1 MSCCRVLLVLSIPA
15 MVIDMNQNNSL
26 PPILAQI
33 SPSPEQEQ
41 AILSRGID
49 VVVTAGAGTGKT
61 RTLVARFLSLV
72 ADGLPMRSIV
82 AITFT
87 KKAAR
92 EMRNRIREEI
102 RSYLEGLSQDNKD
115 YEFWREIYQNLD
127 AARISTIHSLAA
139 DIIRQHPAELKVDP
153 KFELIDEG
161 QAARLKAQAVEIAL
175 ALAAQDEGAAQL
187 FVDIGDWTLRR
198 MLGEMLGKKLD
209 IQDTVFPADQD
220 LWSIWEPLLIKPI
233 QDFVE
238 HPLVESGLN
247 GLLTL
252 GEGGILNQAEEAG
265 DLLVN
270 DLRIVIEQWKKITTA
285 RTNDD
290 WIEISRN
297 LGLLR
302 KHLKQKGRKDN
313 WAPANPREIIK
324 QIQPIYDEL
333 ISAENLDLSVDQ
345 KLAKQLIPALITVF
359 DYAVDNYNSAKELL
373 QALDYDDLEEKA
385 LLLLK
390 NFPDAAKYWQKQVQA
405 LLVDEYQDT
414 NHRQRELV
422 NLLNGGENKLF
433 IVGDGKQSIYRFRGA
448 NVAVFRQEHRRIAEG
463 GDSFQLST
471 SYRAHSGLLENL
483 NRLLEPVLG
492 LEEDVPYLEPF
503 VGLLPGR
510 ERSRWDIQQPFVEI
524 HLAAG
529 TKADGALFIA
539 AEALAARISNLVRS
553 SENISTDPNG
563 SISFGDFAVLC
574 RAASSFPPYEAA
586 FEKAGIPYLTIAGQ
600 GFYHRPE
607 VRDLLNM
614 LQVLADPFDDLAL
627 AGFLR
632 SPTGGLSDGDLIT
645 LRDFQSQNEI
655 SDLLT
660 AARNVKFEDNPGKS
674 SQLEDLLNLLDD
686 LLILKGRTSVAEI
699 LSEFLNRTG
708 YLAAY
713 SALGLER
720 SIQNIRKLVI
730 DAGRSGLVSISEFLE
745 LITELRSVSVRESEA
760 QSIAEGS
767 VQIMTV
773 HQAKGLEFP
782 VVVLG
787 DATKKGR
794 SGKGILLDKE
804 FGLVF
809 PYKEDQIEIGDDGQ
823 SQINS
828 FSSFAYQRAA
838 EKERLK
844 DEAESDRLLYVAAT
858 RAEELLIV
866 NGVLGNITKDQTFG
880 KINGWL
886 GKIADVLGLR
896 DLNLPLHIDGNE
908 THAFD
913 LDNPGLAASLMIYEG
928 GVKFEFDPRIPAEI
942 DPGEPP
948 GVWQD
953 TREEEI
959 FPVFDINKYKIKRVV
974 SSTDRKKAP
983 AWMVGQVVHRAL
995 ELWKFPYQGEVEFLE
1010 WATTEFKKLGLVA
1023 ENEIKNGLR
1032 RTTEILERFCDHD
1045 LFHRM
1050 SEAEILKHEIPYSII
1065 GQDEVL
1071 QTGSI
1076 DAIFKEGDRWNLV
1089 EFKTDEI
1096 RDQKRFDWVWK
1107 REDYQEQVAKYLQA
1121 SEQILGERPEPI
1133 LCFLNYEKRVHMVV
1147 DRW

>member
-1 MSCCRVLLVLSIPA
+1 
-15 MVIDMNQNNSL
+15 MVNVMNQNNSL

-33 SPSPEQEQ
+33 SPSNQQEQ
-41 AILSRGID
+41 AILSRGTD

-72 ADGLPMRSIV
+72 ADGLPMRSII

-92 EMRNRIREEI
+92 EMRNKIREEI
-102 RSYLEGLSQDNKD
+102 RSYLEGLSQDNHE
-115 YEFWREIYQNLD
+115 YEFWLGIYQNLD

-139 DIIRQHPAELKVDP
+139 DIIRQHPAELMVDP
-153 KFELIDEG
+153 KFQLIDEG
-161 QAARLKAQAVEIAL
+161 QAARLKAQAVESAL
-175 ALAAQDEGAAQL
+175 AMAAQNERAALL
-187 FVDIGDWTLRR
+187 FIDIGDWTLRR

-209 IQDTVFPADQD
+209 IKDAVFPTDQD
-220 LWSIWEPLLIKPI
+220 LWAIWEPLLIKPI
-233 QDFVE
+233 QEFVE

-247 GLLTL
+247 GLMTL
-252 GEGGILNQAEEAG
+252 GEGGIINQAEDAG

-270 DLRIVIEQWKKITTA
+270 DLRIVIKQWKKITTA
-285 RTNDD
+285 MTKND

-333 ISAENLDLSVDQ
+333 ISVDNLDLGVDH
-345 KLAKQLIPALITVF
+345 KLAKQLIPALVMVF
-359 DYAVDNYNSAKELL
+359 DHAVENYNSAKEFIHG
-373 QALDYDDLEEKA
+373 LDYDDLEEKA

-390 NFPDAAKYWQKQVQA
+390 NYPDVARYWQKQVQA

-422 NLLNGGENKLF
+422 NLLNAGENKLF

-448 NVAVFRQEHRRIAEG
+448 NVAVFRQEQRKIAEV
-463 GDSFQLST
+463 GDSFQLLT
-471 SYRAHSGLLENL
+471 SYRAHTGLLENL

-492 LEEDVPYLEPF
+492 LEDDIPYLEPF
-503 VGLLPGR
+503 TGLLPGR

-529 TKADGALFIA
+529 TKSGGALFIA
-539 AEALAARISNLVRS
+539 AEALAARISNIVRS
-553 SENISTDPNG
+553 AESTSADPEG
-563 SISFGDFAVLC
+563 SISYGDFAVLC

-655 SDLLT
+655 SDLFT
-660 AARNVKFEDNPGKS
+660 AVREFEFDGNPGKS
-674 SQLEDLLNLLDD
+674 SQLDDLLNLLDD
-686 LLILKGRTSVAEI
+686 LLILKGRTSVADI
-699 LSEFLNRTG
+699 LSEFLNCTG

-713 SALGLER
+713 SAMNLER
-720 SIQNIRKLVI
+720 SIQNIKKLVI

-760 QSIAEGS
+760 QSISEGS

-794 SGKGILLDKE
+794 SGRGILLDKE

-809 PYKEDQIEIGDDGQ
+809 PYKEDQIVIGDDGQ
-823 SQINS
+823 PQINN
-828 FSSFAYQRAA
+828 FSSFAYQRIA

-866 NGVLGNITKDQTFG
+866 NGVLGNITKDQTVG

-886 GKIADVLGLR
+886 GKMADVLNLR
-896 DLNLPLHIDGNE
+896 DLSLPVKIDGNAI
-908 THAFD
+908 HAIE
-913 LDNPGLAASLMIYEG
+913 LDNPVLPASLMIYEG
-928 GVKFEFDPRIPAEI
+928 GVKFEPGPFASIKV
-942 DPGEPP
+942 DPGDAP
-948 GVWQD
+948 GEWQE
-953 TREEEI
+953 TQEEE
-959 FPVFDINKYKIKRVV
+959 FYPVFDIKKHKIRRVV
-974 SSTDRKKAP
+974 PASDRKKAR

-995 ELWKFPYQGEVEFLE
+995 ELWKFPYQGELEYLE
-1010 WATTEFKKLGLVA
+1010 WATAEFKKLGLA
-1023 ENEIKNGLR
+1023 TENEIKNGFR

-1050 SEAEILKHEIPYSII
+1050 NEAEVLKHEIIYSII
-1065 GQDEVL
+1065 GQNEVF

-1076 DAIFKEGDRWNLV
+1076 DALFKEGDQWILV

-1096 RDQKRFDWVWK
+1096 RDQKGFDWVWAQ
-1107 REDYQEQVAKYLQA
+1107 EDYQEQVAKYLQA

-1133 LCFLNYEKRVHMVV
+1133 LCFLNYEKRIHLVT

>member
-1 MSCCRVLLVLSIPA
+1 
-15 MVIDMNQNNSL
+15 MVRDMNRNNSL

-41 AILSRGID
+41 AILSRGSD

-102 RSYLEGLSQDNKD
+102 RSYLEGLSQDNQD

-139 DIIRQHPAELKVDP
+139 DIIRQHPAELRVDP
-153 KFELIDEG
+153 KFQLIDES
-161 QAARLKAQAVEIAL
+161 QAARLKAQAVESAL
-175 ALAAQDEGAAQL
+175 AMAAQNEETAQL

-198 MLGEMLGKKLD
+198 MLGEMLSKKLD
-209 IQDTVFPADQD
+209 IQDAVFPADQD
-220 LWSIWEPLLIKPI
+220 LWSIWEPLLIQPI
-233 QDFVE
+233 QEFLE
-238 HPLVESGLN
+238 NPLVESGLN
-247 GLLTL
+247 GLITL
-252 GEGGILNQAEEAG
+252 DERGILRQAEEAG

-270 DLRIVIEQWKKITTA
+270 DLRIVIEQWKKITAA
-285 RTNDD
+285 RTNND
-290 WIEISRN
+290 WIEVSRN

-333 ISAENLDLSVDQ
+333 ISLEKLDLGVDI
-345 KLAKQLIPALITVF
+345 KLAKQLIPALVTVF
-359 DYAVDNYNSAKELL
+359 DYAADNYNSAKDIIHG
-373 QALDYDDLEEKA
+373 LDYDDLEEKA
-385 LLLLK
+385 LLLLIDY
-390 NFPDAAKYWQKQVQA
+390 PDVARYWQEQVQA

-414 NHRQRELV
+414 NDRQRELV
-422 NLLNGGENKLF
+422 NLLNAGEKKLF

-448 NVAVFRQEHRRIAEG
+448 NVAVFRQEQSRIAEA

-471 SYRAHSGLLENL
+471 SYRTHTDLLDNL

-492 LEEDVPYLEPF
+492 LEGNIPFLEPF
-503 VGLLPGR
+503 SGLLPGR
-510 ERSRWDIQQPFVEI
+510 ERPRWDIQPPYVEL

-529 TKADGALFIA
+529 TKADGAMSVA
-539 AEALAARISNLVRS
+539 AAALAARILNLVRPTES
-553 SENISTDPNG
+553 VTTDTSRAISY
-563 SISFGDFAVLC
+563 GDIAVLC
-574 RAASSFPPYEAA
+574 RAASSFTAYEAA
-586 FEKAGIPYLTIAGQ
+586 FEKAGIPYLTVAGQ

-607 VRDLLNM
+607 VRDLINT
-614 LQVLADPFDDLAL
+614 LQALADPFDDLTM

-632 SPTGGLSDGDLIT
+632 SPMGGLSDADLIT

-655 SDLLT
+655 TDLFT
-660 AARNVKFEDNPGKS
+660 AAREIEFEENPGKT
-674 SQLEDLLNLLDD
+674 SQLNDLLNIFDE
-686 LLILKGRTSVAEI
+686 LLILKGRTSVADI
-699 LSEFLNRTG
+699 LSEILKRSG

-730 DAGRSGLVSISEFLE
+730 DAGRSGLVSITEFLE
-745 LITELRSVSVRESEA
+745 MITELRSVSVRESEA
-760 QSIAEGS
+760 QSISEGS

-787 DATKKGR
+787 DATKKNR
-794 SGKGILLDKE
+794 SGRGILLDKE

-809 PYKEDQIEIGDDGQ
+809 PYKEDQIEIGDDGKPH
-823 SQINS
+823 INS
-828 FSSFAYQRAA
+828 FSSFAYQQVADLD
-838 EKERLK
+838 RLI

-866 NGVLGNITKDQTFG
+866 NGVLGNITKDQTVG
-880 KINGWL
+880 KISGWL
-886 GKIADVLGLR
+886 GKIADVLGLK
-896 DLNLPLHIDGNE
+896 DLKISIQIDGNQS
-908 THAFD
+908 HAFE
-913 LDNPGLAASLMIYEG
+913 LDNPRLAASLMIYEG
-928 GVKFEFDPRIPAEI
+928 GVKFEFDPNIPVEI
-942 DPGEPP
+942 DPGEPS

-953 TREEEI
+953 TQEEEVLQ
-959 FPVFDINKYKIKRVV
+959 VFEIDKQQIKRVV
-974 SSTDRKKAP
+974 QLSDRAYAP

-995 ELWKFPYQGEVEFLE
+995 ELWKFPEGDESGFINWVK
-1010 WATTEFKKLGLVA
+1010 TEFRDLGLVD
-1023 ENEIKNGLR
+1023 ENDFKDGYR
-1032 RTTEILERFCDHD
+1032 KVRKMLERFQNSD
-1045 LFHRM
+1045 LYKRM
-1050 SEAEILKHEIPYSII
+1050 ISSSTVKHEIPFSEPQESGVPRI
-1065 GQDEVL
+1065 GV
-1071 QTGSI
+1071 I
-1076 DAIFKEGDRWNLV
+1076 DALFKEEDNWILV
-1089 EFKTDEI
+1089 EFKTDRINSRYAQTWNNKKEI
-1096 RDQKRFDWVWK
+1096 YKI
-1107 REDYQEQVAKYLQA
+1107 QVSEYLEA
-1121 SEQILGERPEPI
+1121 AEKILGIQPVPL
-1133 LCFLNYEKRVHMVV
+1133 LCFLNYDGAIHIETNL
-1147 DRW
+1147 W